1 MTKIP
6 ISWDMETSD
15 PDDVFTL
22 CMLATHPSVD
32 LLSVTITPGTL
43 DQVGVVRRI
52 LRLLNR
58 EDVLVGSK
66 NPEHPKQCVSAF
78 HYKWLGK
85 IEPSNPDGLGCDI
98 LEKAYIKNNAV
109 TIVCGASL
117 GNISKFLDKGYKL
130 ERIVVQGGFA
140 GDSVVPLENRLEKF
154 NGKEI
159 CPTFNLNG
167 DVKAA
172 LHVTTT
178 DQIKK
183 KIFVSK
189 NVCHGVVYDNSMH
202 EQILSVAPISH
213 PGLLLLSNGMSR
225 YLEEHPN
232 GKAFHDPLAAC
243 VAIDE
248 SICNMAEVD
257 LYRQKGEWGSKLKNG
272 SNTYISVSVNINK
285 FIKTMSGKINE

>member
-1 MTKIP
+1 MIKIP

-22 CMLATHPSVD
+22 CVLATHPSVD

-43 DQVGVVRRI
+43 EQVGVVRKI
-52 LRLLNR
+52 LYHLNR

-78 HYKWLGK
+78 HYKWLGVIDK
-85 IEPSNPDGLGCDI
+85 SEPDGLGCDI
-98 LEKAYIKNNAV
+98 LEKAYLKNNAV
-109 TIVCGASL
+109 TVVCGASL

-130 ERIVVQGGFA
+130 DRIVVQGGFA
-140 GDSVVPLENRLEKF
+140 GDSVVSLENRLDKF
-154 NGKEI
+154 NGKET
-159 CPTFNLNG
+159 CATFNLNG

-172 LHVTTT
+172 LHVAST

-189 NVCHGVVYDNSMH
+189 NVCHGVVYDQSMH
-202 EQILSVAPISH
+202 EKISYHAPISH
-213 PGLLLLSNGMSR
+213 PGILLLNNGMSK
-225 YLEEHPN
+225 YLKTHPS

-248 SICNMAEVD
+248 SICNFANVE
-257 LYRQKGEWGSKLKNG
+257 LYRQKGEWGSNLKEN
-272 SNTYISVSVNINK
+272 SNTYISISVDINK
-285 FIKTMSGKINE
+285 FINTMVGCHD